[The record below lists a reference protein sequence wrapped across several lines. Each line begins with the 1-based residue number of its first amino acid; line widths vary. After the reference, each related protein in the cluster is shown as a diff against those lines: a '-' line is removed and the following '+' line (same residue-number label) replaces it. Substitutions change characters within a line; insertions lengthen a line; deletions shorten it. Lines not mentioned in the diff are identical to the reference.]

1 LCWSHLSLWAW
12 KKDTTDT
19 DVSTSYLDLH
29 LGIDSDG
36 RLRTKLYDK
45 RYDFNIPIVNFRY
58 IRSTFP
64 AAAYGVYICQ
74 MIRYSRTV
82 APIRMSLIEDVDNTE
97 AIETMVPF
105 GNDGVITSNMWRS
118 PPWLGWQLWTICV
131 NNNDHRY
138 VPLIE
143 STSQALPHSRL
154 IIGW

>member
-1 LCWSHLSLWAW
+1 MLIASIPLSLKKGYHRYRCVYFLSWPTPRNRQWWAV
-12 KKDTTDT
+12 KNET
-19 DVSTSYLDLH
+19 
-29 LGIDSDG
+29 
-36 RLRTKLYDK
+36 LRQ

-143 STSQALPHSRL
+143 STSQALPHWRL